1 MDKKGAGLK
10 LPVLI
15 NIQEMPP
22 KLTFK
27 FSPTSQTEQALLG
40 NRHRV
45 DVFISKKQNVNLKTL
60 KLELDKLG
68 ANDAQEMR
76 SVDINAHPGA
86 ADTSVDLLNTTTGT
100 DAQALS
106 SRRFT
111 NVQNYSGAP
120 RRLATA

>member
-10 LPVLI
+10 SPVLI

-60 KLELDKLG
+60 KLQLDKIDT
-68 ANDAQEMR
+68 NDPQESLR
-76 SVDINAHPGA
+76 SVDIAGHLSVP
-86 ADTSVDLLNTTTGT
+86 AD
-100 DAQALS
+100 
-106 SRRFT
+106 
-111 NVQNYSGAP
+111 
-120 RRLATA
+120 